1 MKTRLGIV
9 FGGKSGE
16 HEVSI
21 LSARNI
27 FEALDRERYDPLLVG
42 VDRQGVWRLGWDL
55 SFLQNPEDARKAA
68 IDPSAPA
75 VFPVAGGS
83 GQAAFLDA
91 SDGRERARVDVLFPI
106 MHGTFGEDGCLQ
118 GLLRFLE
125 IPFVGASVLGSAV
138 GMDKEV
144 QKRLLREAGVPV
156 PRFET
161 VREGENQEARRK
173 EILDTLG
180 LPLFVK
186 PACLG
191 SSVGITKVKEAG
203 ELGPALDT
211 ALAFDTKALVEEAVA
226 GREIECAVLGNEEPK
241 ASRCGEIVP
250 TREFYSYE
258 AKYLDESGALLK
270 APADLPDWLSDR
282 IRALAVRT
290 FRALECAG
298 MGRVDF
304 FLKRDGEVLVNEINT
319 LPGFTRIS
327 MYPRLWELT
336 GLPYPRLLDRLVEL
350 AFERFRKEQRLR
362 RDPGLLPPALGGAE
376 K

>member
-1 MKTRLGIV
+1 MKIRVGIV

-27 FEALDRERYDPLLVG
+27 FEALDRERFEPILVG
-42 VDRQGVWRLGWDL
+42 VDRSGVWRLGRDL
-55 SFLQNPEDARKAA
+55 SLLRDPDDARRAA

-75 VFPVAGGS
+75 VLPAGGGS
-83 GQAAFLDA
+83 GQAVFLDLA
-91 SDGRERARVDVLFPI
+91 EGKERARVDVVFPI

-125 IPFVGASVLGSAV
+125 VPFVGASVLGSAV

-144 QKRLLREAGVPV
+144 LKRLLREAGLPIPRYRPV
-156 PRFET
+156 RQ
-161 VREGENQEARRK
+161 GENTETRRK
-173 EILDTLG
+173 EIVEALG

-191 SSVGITKVKEAG
+191 SSVGITKVKREE
-203 ELGPALDT
+203 ELGPALET
-211 ALAFDTKALVEEAVA
+211 ALSFDTKALVEEAVF
-226 GREIECAVLGNEEPK
+226 GREIECAVLGNDDPK
-241 ASRCGEIVP
+241 ASLCGEIVP
-250 TREFYSYE
+250 NHEFYSYE
-258 AKYLDESGALLK
+258 AKYLDENGAVLK
-270 APADLPDWLSDR
+270 APADLPAWLSDR
-282 IRALAVRT
+282 IRDLAVRT
-290 FRALECAG
+290 FRALQCEG

-304 FLKRDGEVLVNEINT
+304 FLKRDGTVLVNEINT

-336 GLPYPRLLDRLVEL
+336 GLPYPALLSRLIEL
-350 AFERFRKEQRLR
+350 AFERFRREQALR
-362 RDPGLLPPALGGAE
+362 RDPGLSGG
-376 K
+376 

>member
-1 MKTRLGIV
+1 VKTRVAIV

-27 FEALDRERYDPLLVG
+27 FEALDRERYEPLLAG
-42 VDRQGVWRLGWDL
+42 VDRKGVWRIGRDL
-55 SFLQNPEDARKAA
+55 SFLRDPDDARRAA
-68 IDPSAPA
+68 MDPSAPA
-75 VFPVAGGS
+75 VLPASGGP
-83 GQAAFLDA
+83 GQAVFLDLR
-91 SDGRERARVDVLFPI
+91 DGQERARVDVVFPI

-125 IPFVGASVLGSAV
+125 VPFVGASVLGSAI
-138 GMDKEV
+138 GMDKEIL
-144 QKRLLREAGVPV
+144 KRLLREAGIPI

-161 VREGENQEARRK
+161 VRLGENTEARRR
-173 EILDTLG
+173 EILAALG

-191 SSVGITKVKEAG
+191 SSVGITKVKGEE
-203 ELGPALDT
+203 ELGPALQT
-211 ALAFDTKALVEEAVA
+211 ALSFDTKALVEEAVP
-226 GREIECAVLGNEEPK
+226 GREIECAVLGNDDPK
-241 ASRCGEIVP
+241 ASLCGEVVP
-250 TREFYSYE
+250 THEFYSYE
-258 AKYLDESGALLK
+258 AKYLDEKGALLK

-282 IRALAVRT
+282 IREMAVRT

-304 FLKRDGEVLVNEINT
+304 FLKRDGTILVNEINT

-336 GLPYPRLLDRLVEL
+336 GLPYPALLSRLIEL
-350 AFERFRKEQRLR
+350 AFERYRRESALR
-362 RDPGLLPPALGGAE
+362 RDPGLSGGAE
-376 K
+376 G